1 LIKKLSSDS
10 KKEITKS
17 DNDEISGFNSRSN
30 KDSKDNNEKKIEKKT
45 LNFNE
50 LIKSQDFLKETG

>member
-1 LIKKLSSDS
+1 MILKK
-10 KKEITKS
+10 KF
-17 DNDEISGFNSRSN
+17 DNDEISEFNSRSN

-50 LIKSQDFLKETG
+50 LIKSQDFLKEIG

>member
-17 DNDEISGFNSRSN
+17 DNDEISEFNSRSN
-30 KDSKDNNEKKIEKKT
+30 KDSKDNNEKKIEKK
-45 LNFNE
+45 L
-50 LIKSQDFLKETG
+50 

>member
-1 LIKKLSSDS
+1 MSSDS

-17 DNDEISGFNSRSN
+17 DNDEISEFNSRSN

-50 LIKSQDFLKETG
+50 LIKSQDFLKEIG